1 MTDRPDWSHSLR
13 SERYNTEYERGYGIP
28 DRMGLQLSIE
38 WSLLLRIARCDS
50 YGWCYSDRTN
60 EKGGFHCDDF
70 DIRPFDYNIEDGSE
84 PPNFEFRPGGLRMW
98 WYKYPWRAADMNMP
112 LTLKQI
118 LDVFALC
125 IDSLRFGFGIE
136 GTSVEDILEM
146 YPRTKVDVPEYLEE
160 RFQRAMVGMKSGADD
175 TGHTYCSA
183 QYRWGHQYAD
193 DGSDDASWWISSGI
207 DGYECSRNH
216 SRRQQ
221 LGERSA

>member
-1 MTDRPDWSHSLR
+1 
-13 SERYNTEYERGYGIP
+13 
-28 DRMGLQLSIE
+28 
-38 WSLLLRIARCDS
+38 
-50 YGWCYSDRTN
+50 
-60 EKGGFHCDDF
+60 
-70 DIRPFDYNIEDGSE
+70 
-84 PPNFEFRPGGLRMW
+84 
-98 WYKYPWRAADMNMP
+98 MNMP
-112 LTLKQI
+112 LTLKQV

-136 GTSVEDILEM
+136 GTSVEDVLEM

-221 LGERSA
+221 LGGRSA